1 MSKMSSNPTTT
12 ETGGGE
18 SGSSSEYEFIENSK
32 KLPPPSALPVFNSEP
47 TLATLEELKTT
58 TSCPPLKSTH
68 DKSVKDDNVE
78 EDEDN
83 LSSFGFGWMSASSSG
98 GLLSKMAE
106 KTKSSFE
113 TVITTLDPQMKDYLS
128 GKNNIPFSPAE
139 VVVASDQKFNVT
151 PVSNAFRSIF
161 GTKTAVYGL
170 PSKTESIAEQ
180 PVGFAAGRQ
189 GAKERMNSL
198 SSDADVKLS
207 LENFLLEVGEDTW
220 VEMIVLILL
229 NSKLDITVTTYSQPV
244 YVDVRFVD
252 VAKEATLESYP
263 KKWSGLQKSI
273 ASVIGEHFGSP
284 HQDWYAHVT
293 GGTTREEILFLAS
306 ETLAKMYKK
315 VLCERVEHV

>member
-1 MSKMSSNPTTT
+1 MSSNPTTT

-32 KLPPPSALPVFNSEP
+32 KLPPPSALPM
-47 TLATLEELKTT
+47 AMWK
-58 TSCPPLKSTH
+58 
-68 DKSVKDDNVE
+68 

-98 GLLSKMAE
+98 GLLSKMGGE
-106 KTKSSFE
+106 DKEFLRDCGGCLRS
-113 TVITTLDPQMKDYLS
+113 
-128 GKNNIPFSPAE
+128 E
-139 VVVASDQKFNVT
+139 VQCHSRFK
-151 PVSNAFRSIF
+151 NAFRSIF

-252 VAKEATLESYP
+252 VAKEGYS
-263 KKWSGLQKSI
+263 
-273 ASVIGEHFGSP
+273 
-284 HQDWYAHVT
+284 
-293 GGTTREEILFLAS
+293 
-306 ETLAKMYKK
+306 
-315 VLCERVEHV
+315 